1 MLQSATIVVLI
12 LVAIILII
20 VKIFNFTDA
29 KARKILFWGVCIPIR
44 SLIVIA
50 AKERNIAPLT
60 ALFAIGFGSKFV
72 REENRMNRQREAGEV
87 VDFGKGITGGD
98 VYWHDIRLIHSGMYA
113 LYSLFADVPGSY
125 LILATDLFYSMAAN
139 IKYR

>member
-1 MLQSATIVVLI
+1 MLGSAIVIVLI
-12 LVAIILII
+12 IITIIITI
-20 VKIFNFTDA
+20 VKIFDFKDD

-50 AKERNIAPLT
+50 AKEHNIAPIA
-60 ALFAIGFGSKFV
+60 ALIAVGFGTKFV
-72 REENRMNRQREAGEV
+72 HEENRMNKQILAGEP

-98 VYWHDIRLIHSGMYA
+98 VYWHDIRLVHSGLFA
-113 LYSLFADVPGSY
+113 LYSLFADLPNSY
-125 LILATDLFYSMAAN
+125 LILAADLMYSMGSN